1 MTGFAT
7 RQVHAGGAEHDA
19 GGAGTAQI
27 AARSTAPERRPT
39 PRATPVYL
47 TAGFEFEEWE
57 QAGGHFGAGEG
68 YAYTR
73 TGNPTTTAV
82 ERRIAALEG
91 GADALF
97 VASGQAAVTVALLG
111 LVAAGQRVLAAA
123 SLYEGTRGLLLEN
136 LPRLGIEA
144 DFVDDAADPAAWE
157 RAIRPETRVLFLE
170 SIPNARND
178 LPDLAAVAD
187 VAHAHG
193 LALVV
198 DNTLATPYLL
208 RPIEHGADVVVH
220 SASKFLAGHGSVL
233 GGVVVDAGTFDAA
246 ASGGLYPHLV
256 APSRTGGASVAA
268 RHGGLARLAYVRE
281 TVAPRFGPTPS
292 PLNAFLVGQGIETL
306 SLRVA
311 RQSVTALEVA
321 RWLAF
326 RPEVA
331 SVDYCGLDS
340 SPSYALAK
348 RYLPDGQ
355 GSVFTFTLHGGAPA
369 ARAFVEAVEVVTHMT
384 HIGDVRSLVLHPART
399 SHVLRT
405 PAEQAASGVHPGTLR
420 LSIGIEDL
428 PDLLADLE
436 RGLGSASRAISKA
449 VSEETP

>member
-7 RQVHAGGAEHDA
+7 RQVHAGGLEHDA
-19 GGAGTAQI
+19 GGAGTAQ
-27 AARSTAPERRPT
+27 AVAPERRPT

-57 QAGGHFGAGEG
+57 QAGGHFGAGQG

-144 DFVDDAADPAAWE
+144 DFVDDATDPAAWE

-246 ASGGLYPHLV
+246 ASGALYPHLV
-256 APSRTGGASVAA
+256 VPSRTGGASVAA

-311 RQSVTALEVA
+311 RQSATALEIA

-348 RYLPDGQ
+348 RYLPDGT

-384 HIGDVRSLVLHPART
+384 HIGDVRSLVLHPAST

-436 RGLGSASRAISKA
+436 RALGSASRA
-449 VSEETP
+449 VPEETP

>member
-7 RQVHAGGAEHDA
+7 RQVHAGGTEHHA
-19 GGAGTAQI
+19 GAAGTTRGTAQ
-27 AARSTAPERRPT
+27 RTAPERRPT

-57 QAGGHFGAGEG
+57 QAGGHFGAGQG

-144 DFVDDAADPAAWE
+144 DFVDDATDPAAWE

-233 GGVVVDAGTFDAA
+233 GGVVVDSGTFDAA
-246 ASGGLYPHLV
+246 ASGALYPHLV
-256 APSRTGGASVAA
+256 APSRTGGASVAV

-311 RQSVTALEVA
+311 RQSATALEVA

-384 HIGDVRSLVLHPART
+384 HIGDVRSLVLHPAST

-436 RGLGSASRAISKA
+436 RGLSSASRA
-449 VSEETP
+449 VPEETP

>member
-7 RQVHAGGAEHDA
+7 RQVHARAAGPDGGAP
-19 GGAGTAQI
+19 GA
-27 AARSTAPERRPT
+27 APSGRVT

-47 TAGFEFEEWE
+47 TAGFEFEQWE

-68 YAYTR
+68 FAYTR
-73 TGNPTTTAV
+73 TGNPTTAAV
-82 ERRIAALEG
+82 EQRIAALEG

-144 DFVDDAADPAAWE
+144 DFVDDATDPAAWE

-187 VAHAHG
+187 VAHANG
-193 LALVV
+193 LVLVV

-233 GGVVVDAGTFDAA
+233 GGVVVDSGTFDAA
-246 ASGGLYPHLV
+246 ASGALYPHLV
-256 APSRTGGASVAA
+256 APSRTGGPSVAE
-268 RHGGLARLAYVRE
+268 RHGGRARLAYLRE

-311 RQSVTALEVA
+311 RQSATALEVA

-331 SVDYCGLDS
+331 SVDYSGLDS
-340 SPSYALAK
+340 SPSYNLAK

-369 ARAFVEAVEVVTHMT
+369 ARAFVEAVDVVTHMT
-384 HIGDVRSLVLHPART
+384 HIGDVRSLVLHPAST

-405 PAEQAASGVHPGTLR
+405 PAEQAAAGVHPGTLR
-420 LSIGIEDL
+420 LSIGVEDL
-428 PDLLADLE
+428 PDLIADLE
-436 RGLGSASRAISKA
+436 RALSAARRAADGTAPVDTARK
-449 VSEETP
+449 ETP